1 MFTTWFTTQVL
12 PALISAASGALFG
25 ALIAGWDKLA
35 ARYFLA
41 KLGPSITTVYN
52 IVDPILDGTIRGWKD
67 SDIDKAIALA
77 VEVVDDGKLSVEE
90 FNKIVRVISEKWLPQ
105 VATEKVTKGVIS
117 DKELAVAEKIREAVE
132 TGSLDTPGLA
142 ETLRKTYLV

>member
-25 ALIAGWDKLA
+25 ALVAGWDKVA
-35 ARYFLA
+35 ARLLLA
-41 KLGPSITTVYN
+41 KIGPSINTVYN

-67 SDIDKAIALA
+67 SDVDKAIALA
-77 VEVVDDGKLSVEE
+77 IEVAHDGKLDAEE
-90 FNKIVRVISEKWLPQ
+90 VNKLVRLVSERWLPQ
-105 VATEKVTKGVIS
+105 IATEKVAKGVIS
-117 DKELAVAEKIREAVE
+117 EKELAVAEKIREAVE

-142 ETLRKTYLV
+142 NTLKQNYLL

>member
-25 ALIAGWDKLA
+25 ALIAGWDKVA
-35 ARYFLA
+35 ARLLLE
-41 KLGPSITTVYN
+41 KVGPSINTIYN

-67 SDIDKAIALA
+67 SDVDKAIAL
-77 VEVVDDGKLSVEE
+77 VIEIVNDGKLDAEE
-90 FNKIVRVISEKWLPQ
+90 INKLVRFISEKWLPQ
-105 VATEKVTKGVIS
+105 IATEKVIEGVIS